1 VIGEA
6 IALTVSLTLVVGVPV
21 VTLYNMRMKRA
32 RAWRAAAKEIGLT
45 EVSRERSF
53 RSAFALT
60 GLLGRRRVRF
70 QAWDRR
76 NAPSGTLVVI
86 EGDSGITL
94 KREDLGTAVSKAMGQ
109 REIEIGDAEFD
120 EAVYVRGAATEVRA
134 VLDTDTRRVFR
145 RLLQGEVLEGCAN
158 IDARVEVVDGE
169 LRALLC
175 DRSYSEPEAFTRAV
189 MALLSAAPRLDRPA
203 DTVGRIAENTLRE
216 GEANVRMQNILLLAS
231 DYPDQEAAREVFRQA
246 CQDGNAEVRLRAA
259 LALGAEGR
267 GTLLELATHQ
277 AVNESRTARA
287 VRGLGAGLP
296 LDQGLEILGAALR
309 RRHRETARAC
319 LESLGKR
326 GGEAVVAPLA
336 KVLGLE
342 DGDLAAEAARA
353 LGSTGC
359 GAAEAALLRALKGG
373 SSEVQAAAAESLGR
387 VGSIGAVL
395 PLKQAADDGD
405 STLRRAARQA
415 VAEIQSRLHGASP
428 GQVSLAG
435 AEAGQVSLAGEDP
448 SGRVT
453 LVEEETRRVRP
464 GAKP

>member
-6 IALTVSLTLVVGVPV
+6 IALTVSLTLVVGFPAAE
-21 VTLYNMRMKRA
+21 LCLA
-32 RAWRAAAKEIGLT
+32 RLRRWRGWRVAAREIPLT
-45 EVSRERSF
+45 EVSTRGF
-53 RSAFALT
+53 LGVPLGMT
-60 GLLGRRRVRF
+60 GRLGRRRVSFR
-70 QAWDRR
+70 AYDRR
-76 NAPSGTLVVI
+76 SGPHGTLVVL

-94 KREDLGTAVSKAMGQ
+94 RRESLATTVSKSMGE
-109 REIEIGDAEFD
+109 RELEVGDAEFD
-120 EAVYVRGAATEVRA
+120 EAVYVRGAATELRA
-134 VLDTDTRRVFR
+134 VLDADTRRVFR
-145 RLLQGEVLEGCAN
+145 RLLQGEVLEGCAT

-169 LRALLC
+169 LRAVLC

-216 GEANVRMQNILLLAS
+216 GEAKVRMQNILLLAS

-267 GTLLELATHQ
+267 GTLLEIATHQ

-287 VRGLGAGLP
+287 VRGLGADLP
-296 LDQGLEILGAALR
+296 LDQGREILGAALR

-359 GAAEAALLRALKGG
+359 GAAEAPLLRALGEG
-373 SSEVQAAAAESLGR
+373 SAEVQAAAAESLGR

-395 PLKQAADDGD
+395 PLKQAADDGG
-405 STLRRAARQA
+405 SALRRAARQA

-453 LVEEETRRVRP
+453 FVEEETRRVRP